1 MAAENGHLA
10 IVEALLEAGAKIN
23 CLIFDSCLTP
33 LHLALSKVCVL
44 LLMILDAL
52 VVAVFSAY
60 VKQFLNFTHV
70 VLFPLNWKVTLR
82 KTFCNIIVKII
93 ESYKFC

>member
-44 LLMILDAL
+44 MFIILDAL

-60 VKQFLNFTHV
+60 VKQCCFI
-70 VLFPLNWKVTLR
+70 PLNWKVILR
-82 KTFCNIIVKII
+82 ETFCNIIVKII

>member
-44 LLMILDAL
+44 LFIISDAL
-52 VVAVFSAY
+52 VEAVFKS
-60 VKQFLNFTHV
+60 L
-70 VLFPLNWKVTLR
+70 
-82 KTFCNIIVKII
+82 C
-93 ESYKFC
+93 